1 MENKTFN
8 MKNQTLFNIN
18 KTNESLNNNINL
30 NSLSNIKENEIK
42 SLKISLLNSNTD
54 KNILENNKS
63 NKDNDSFSNKSI
75 KSSKKIKNKIPLKAA
90 KTLTNKNN
98 SPTTI
103 FQSYSTNIQ
112 NNSNFDNKKL
122 FNLKKFYKSKTI
134 KYIDFSKRFDHS
146 LSKQNISKNINDINE
161 IVEEEDKRSHVD
173 KLFSTEINIDNSNI
187 NENTKANTN
196 TNINITNANI
206 YYLNKNL
213 DSKRNLSTD
222 NNKKYEDPL
231 LIPKEDMIF
240 EEMKKYK
247 CFKYFTKEALNKTNV
262 PFIYIDMNMS
272 PNKPIINEVSKN
284 NNMYISLRD
293 NKFLQKMIK
302 NGKDKAFLSKRYKK
316 DITEEKKKELLDKV
330 YRVKTAPDIYKR
342 IEIMKG
348 KKNKKKLKNYQNNF
362 LKLVKHNITN
372 KYYESS
378 KDKFKEIREC
388 AEGKYITNFK
398 FIKEIEKKEEKYIN
412 NINEICQKYKKFFAK
427 KNVNKI
433 FIKSIG
439 PRLKLPKIDFVQII
453 KKNYFSQEEKDNKN
467 KKKPNFINLKKYMN
481 KTTNKFYK
489 KVFENEK
496 NKNNNNYFSS
506 TNYNKFKN
514 NIKSYSVKNM

>member
-1 MENKTFN
+1 MEDKTFN
-8 MKNQTLFNIN
+8 AKNQTLFNIN

-30 NSLSNIKENEIK
+30 NSISNIKENEIK
-42 SLKISLLNSNTD
+42 NLKISLLNSNTD
-54 KNILENNKS
+54 KNILERNKS
-63 NKDNDSFSNKSI
+63 NKENENDSLSI
-75 KSSKKIKNKIPLKAA
+75 KSKKSKNKIPLKSL
-90 KTLTNKNN
+90 KTYANKNN

-103 FQSYSTNIQ
+103 FQSYSSNIQ

-122 FNLKKFYKSKTI
+122 FGLKKFYKSKTI
-134 KYIDFSKRFDHS
+134 KYIDFSKKLNYS
-146 LSKQNISKNINDINE
+146 LNKQNLSNNMND
-161 IVEEEDKRSHVD
+161 IVEEEDKQSNID

-187 NENTKANTN
+187 NENTKTN
-196 TNINITNANI
+196 TNNTNN

-213 DSKRNLSTD
+213 YSKRNLITE
-222 NNKKYEDPL
+222 NNKKYKKYEDPL

-247 CFKYFTKEALNKTNV
+247 CYKYFTKEALNKTSV
-262 PFIYIDMNMS
+262 PFIYIDMKMS

-284 NNMYISLRD
+284 NNMYKSLRD

-302 NGKDKAFLSKRYKK
+302 NGKDKAFLSKRYKR
-316 DITEEKKKELLDKV
+316 DLTEEKKKELLDKV

-342 IEIMKG
+342 IEILKG
-348 KKNKKKLKNYQNNF
+348 KKDKKKLKNYQNNF

-372 KYYESS
+372 KYYESL
-378 KDKFKEIREC
+378 KDKFNEIREC

-398 FIKEIEKKEEKYIN
+398 FIKEIEKNEEKYIN

-439 PRLKLPKIDFVQII
+439 PRLKLPKIEFVQIV
-453 KKNYFSQEEKDNKN
+453 KKECFSQDEKDNKN
-467 KKKPNFINLKKYMN
+467 KKKRNLINLKKFMN
-481 KTTNKFYK
+481 KTTNKFYQK
-489 KVFENEK
+489 ELENEK
-496 NKNNNNYFSS
+496 NKNKNNFFSS
-506 TNYNKFKN
+506 TNYNKFNN
-514 NIKSYSVKNM
+514 NIKSYSVKNLKSE

>member
-1 MENKTFN
+1 
-8 MKNQTLFNIN
+8 
-18 KTNESLNNNINL
+18 
-30 NSLSNIKENEIK
+30 
-42 SLKISLLNSNTD
+42 
-54 KNILENNKS
+54 
-63 NKDNDSFSNKSI
+63 
-75 KSSKKIKNKIPLKAA
+75 
-90 KTLTNKNN
+90 
-98 SPTTI
+98 
-103 FQSYSTNIQ
+103 
-112 NNSNFDNKKL
+112 
-122 FNLKKFYKSKTI
+122 
-134 KYIDFSKRFDHS
+134 
-146 LSKQNISKNINDINE
+146 
-161 IVEEEDKRSHVD
+161 
-173 KLFSTEINIDNSNI
+173 
-187 NENTKANTN
+187 
-196 TNINITNANI
+196 
-206 YYLNKNL
+206 
-213 DSKRNLSTD
+213 
-222 NNKKYEDPL
+222 
-231 LIPKEDMIF
+231 MIF

-262 PFIYIDMNMS
+262 PFIYIDMNMN
-272 PNKPIINEVSKN
+272 PNKPIINEISKN

-316 DITEEKKKELLDKV
+316 DITEEKKKELLDKI

-372 KYYESS
+372 KYYESL
-378 KDKFKEIREC
+378 KDKFNEIREC

-412 NINEICQKYKKFFAK
+412 NINEICQKYKKFFAN

-453 KKNYFSQEEKDNKN
+453 KKNCFSQEEKDNKN
-467 KKKPNFINLKKYMN
+467 KKKRNFINLKKYMN

-506 TNYNKFKN
+506 TNYNKFNN